1 MTTENFYLA
10 IIIVLFILQVY
21 QLTIMNKLKQD
32 IDQLWDQMAILTA
45 ITASKLTDMVLK
57 KKEEKDAN
65 EKSKV

>member
-1 MTTENFYLA
+1 
-10 IIIVLFILQVY
+10 
-21 QLTIMNKLKQD
+21 MNKLKKD